1 MNKLLAF
8 GAATVAMFAVTGC
21 SNQDFSDFWSGN
33 DDENSIKAVMYDESA
48 SRSDADDNGKF
59 TWAKGDDIAVFSGS
73 AVKKYNLSSGEGTN
87 SATFSPVEQSAF
99 TLASQYAV
107 YPYNAE
113 HALADNTLTVNLPS
127 EYTYSIAEDGSVVT
141 NTNAAMLGTLED
153 GTFQFRHLAGVLRLM
168 FDALPAGTK
177 ALKFETNSRINGK
190 YEVEIA
196 GDEIPELK
204 QDDAAVADGNN
215 IVTINLESA
224 LAKAQKN
231 VRFMIPLPT
240 GTYKGFK
247 FSILDADGNILKND
261 NGLDLVYET
270 ATENEMVRRQLGI
283 YPTLYLNVSIDG
295 VIESEVETAEDLKI
309 ALESGKYV
317 RLANDIDLSGTAVSV
332 PYNEKASVDLNGK
345 TLTLGASTANSD
357 YITVHGT
364 LTIKD
369 SSTNKVGKIAR
380 KTGTSYPL
388 VYVQTL
394 NSNYLAD
401 LTLDGITVNAQSTI
415 FSYVGLLS
423 TLNINNCVFNC
434 SGGYIVQAYDYSTI
448 NINGDNTNITASR
461 IVNIAGDKA
470 SININ
475 GGESLSA
482 KYCIY
487 DSNSTKKYSTTVNI
501 LGGTLKATDYSIL
514 VRNNSE
520 VKIADSNIEGG
531 TMYLLDKSSLK
542 MTSGSIS
549 QTTCAIWGYDNS
561 TIDIS
566 GDVEISATN
575 TAIKMHES
583 ASAIFS
589 GSATINSSGNF
600 GVDIEGSGKIS
611 VKDNAQINAVAYAIY
626 ARSTAKSN
634 IKISDK
640 SAVTGGYYGVRTEG
654 VDTIAVSG
662 GTVKGTSYHGICVD
676 GIAKIDI
683 SGTANIIGKQ
693 HGIYVK
699 DSNADETKSCNVK
712 IAGGT
717 ITAGGGVTAT
727 KNSACYGVNMS
738 SNKGSF
744 KMTGGSISSAGYGVG
759 LLGYPTAT
767 IEGGKI
773 EAEAFALAGNGT
785 YYSDRVDYKISGGEL
800 ISTNAY
806 AIYLPNATTTE
817 ISGTAKISGWGAV
830 DLQRGNLSISDSAEL
845 TADAAEAATIPA
857 TGDGTAGLQFAAV
870 NISGRYG
877 DLTLNITGG
886 KFTARNHAS
895 IIDNTYNGHTKV
907 ESDDEKERWIVNR
920 TVNITGGYFSSD
932 PSSVAIKTYNDKYTE
947 ISTENTN
954 FLSSGYKAVE
964 TTDGYYQVVA
974 DTAD

>member
-1 MNKLLAF
+1 
-8 GAATVAMFAVTGC
+8 
-21 SNQDFSDFWSGN
+21 
-33 DDENSIKAVMYDESA
+33 MYDESA

-224 LAKAQKN
+224 LTKAQKN

-261 NGLDLVYET
+261 NDLDLVYET
-270 ATENEMVRRQLGI
+270 TTENEMVRRQLGI

-317 RLANDIDLSGTAVSV
+317 RLANDIDLSGLSVSV
-332 PYNEKASVDLNGK
+332 PAGKKSSVDLNGK
-345 TLTLGASTANSD
+345 KLTIGASTTNSD
-357 YITVHGT
+357 YIKVYGTLIFKDSSSDKSGKITVSSSTNTKCFYVYYTASGKTLLARGT
-364 LTIKD
+364 LTLEDINIESTYGVAYVFSYCYLNIINSTIEVTGSSEFAITAYGNSTTTIKSYD
-369 SSTNKVGKIAR
+369 IN
-380 KTGTSYPL
+380 TGTI
-388 VYVQTL
+388 
-394 NSNYLAD
+394 D
-401 LTLDGITVNAQSTI
+401 
-415 FSYVGLLS
+415 
-423 TLNINNCVFNC
+423 NNK
-434 SGGYIVQAYDYSTI
+434 
-448 NINGDNTNITASR
+448 TNITAAFGIIEVAGNSPYIYICGGKLTAAT
-461 IVNIAGDKA
+461 IV
-470 SININ
+470 
-475 GGESLSA
+475 
-482 KYCIY
+482 Y
-487 DSNSTKKYSTTVNI
+487 DLYSTYTYSTKLAITNGVLSCS
-501 LGGTLKATDYSIL
+501 GSIPFL
-514 VRNNSE
+514 VRNNSQVIITGGEISGNLCQALDNSTVTMNGGSITGTSPSYGALHLTKTSSATIYGNAEISGTFAGVSSTGSGKITIKGNATISSENYYAAYFYGGSTAALE
-520 VKIADSNIEGG
+520 VSEKANLEGNYAIVACGANDIDIKGG
-531 TMYLLDKSSLK
+531 TLNGDTYGIYAAASASN
-542 MTSGSIS
+542 TSGKL
-549 QTTCAIWGYDNS
+549 

-566 GDVEISATN
+566 D
-575 TAIKMHES
+575 
-583 ASAIFS
+583 SAI
-589 GSATINSSGNF
+589 
-600 GVDIEGSGKIS
+600 
-611 VKDNAQINAVAYAIY
+611 INANDTGIVANDV
-626 ARSTAKSN
+626 TN
-634 IKISDK
+634 GTISPE
-640 SAVTGGYYGVRTEG
+640 VT
-654 VDTIAVSG
+654 
-662 GTVKGTSYHGICVD
+662 
-676 GIAKIDI
+676 I
-683 SGTANIIGKQ
+683 S
-693 HGIYVK
+693 
-699 DSNADETKSCNVK
+699 
-712 IAGGT
+712 GGT
-717 ITAGGGVTAT
+717 ITIGGGVTAD
-727 KNSACYGVNMS
+727 KNSDCYGVNMS
-738 SNKGSF
+738 SNKGTF

-806 AIYLPNATTTE
+806 AIYLPNKTNTE

-830 DLQRGNLSISDSAEL
+830 DLQRGTLSISGNAEL
-845 TADAAEAATIPA
+845 TADATEAAVIPND
-857 TGDGTAGLQFAAV
+857 GDGTAGLQFAAV
-870 NISGRYG
+870 NISARYG

-895 IIDNTYNGHTKV
+895 IIDNTYNGALT
-907 ESDDEKERWIVNR
+907 SNSR

-932 PSSVAIKTYNDKYTE
+932 PSSVKIKLLVNGSWVEQESK
-947 ISTENTN
+947 S
-954 FLSSGYKAVE
+954 FLSTGYKAVGP
-964 TTDGYYQVVA
+964 TDGYYQVVA